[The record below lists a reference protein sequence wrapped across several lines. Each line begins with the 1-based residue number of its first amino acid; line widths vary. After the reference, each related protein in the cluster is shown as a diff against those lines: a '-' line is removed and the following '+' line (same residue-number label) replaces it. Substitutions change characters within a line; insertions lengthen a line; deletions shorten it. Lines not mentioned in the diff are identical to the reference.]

1 MFIIKYNVYKIS
13 NKSCTMFIL
22 VLHTGAISVSRPL
35 DFESCKDY
43 FLTVEATD
51 GGTPPLSAVTMVNI
65 NLTDVNDN
73 APMFSRD
80 AYSMSI
86 SEDANIGDTVVKVT
100 VIKINISPIFVSLSS
115 SL

>member
-1 MFIIKYNVYKIS
+1 MHILKYDTY
-13 NKSCTMFIL
+13 T
-22 VLHTGAISVSRPL
+22 HTGAISVSRPL

-43 FLTVEATD
+43 FLTVEASD

-80 AYSMSI
+80 AYSVSI

-100 VIKINISPIFVSLSS
+100 TREIHISPVFVSLRCT
-115 SL
+115 L

>member
-1 MFIIKYNVYKIS
+1 MIIIP
-13 NKSCTMFIL
+13 
-22 VLHTGAISVSRPL
+22 HTGAISVSRPL

-43 FLTVEATD
+43 FLTVEASD

-65 NLTDVNDN
+65 NLTDINDN

-80 AYSMSI
+80 AYSVSI

-100 VIKINISPIFVSLSS
+100 TRKFTSVLIFVFEIHIIIW
-115 SL
+115 